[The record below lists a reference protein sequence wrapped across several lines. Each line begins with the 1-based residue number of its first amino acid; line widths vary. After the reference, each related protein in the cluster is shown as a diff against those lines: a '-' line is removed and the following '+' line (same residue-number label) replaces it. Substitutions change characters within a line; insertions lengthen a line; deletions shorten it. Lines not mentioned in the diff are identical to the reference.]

1 MVPPRAPLPPDTPN
15 YVTPRG
21 LALLREELV
30 GLETERAH
38 LDTLPADSN
47 DRKRKLAFVNG
58 RIAGVQERI
67 ASARV
72 VDFADQP
79 QDEVR
84 FGATVNLRSKAGAER
99 KMQIVGVDES
109 DPAQGRIPFTAP
121 IVRGMTGKKIGQP
134 VAMPSTRGSEA
145 WEIVSIS
152 YE

>member
-1 MVPPRAPLPPDTPN
+1 MVPPRAPLPPGTPN
-15 YVTPRG
+15 YVTARG
-21 LALLREELV
+21 LALLRAELAE
-30 GLETERAH
+30 LEGERAR

-79 QDEVR
+79 QDEIR
-84 FGATVNLRSKAGAER
+84 FGATVTLRSKGGAER
-99 KMQIVGVDES
+99 KLQIVGVDES
-109 DPAQGRIPFTAP
+109 EPAQGRIPFTAP
-121 IVRGMTGKKIGQP
+121 IVQQMSGKQVGET
-134 VAMPSTRGSEA
+134 VAMPSTRGEEK
-145 WEIVSIS
+145 WTVVSIT